1 MMKRTHVALRMGV
14 RCDPGPLRILV
25 ADDNRDAADAL
36 TMLLE
41 MEGHHVTAV
50 YDGKAALD
58 AAIEW
63 QPHLGIF
70 DIGMPKMN
78 GYELAR
84 AVRQACPATV
94 LVAVSGWGNPGDVK
108 RAHAAG
114 FHEHFTKPAGI
125 ADIESVI
132 RRIKHCG

>member
-1 MMKRTHVALRMGV
+1 MGV
-14 RCDPGPLRILV
+14 RSDPGPLRILV

-36 TMLLE
+36 TVLLE
-41 MEGHHVTAV
+41 MEGHHVTTV
-50 YDGKAALD
+50 YDGEAARD
-58 AAIEW
+58 AAIER
-63 QPHLGIF
+63 QPDLGVF

-84 AVRQACPATV
+84 AVRQACPAMV

-108 RAHAAG
+108 RAYASG
-114 FHEHFTKPAGI
+114 FHEHFTKPAGM

-132 RRIKHCG
+132 RSIKRSGAS